1 MYNECNGRGV
11 QYLHNLLRFISLI
24 AQITLVKYTHILIIY
39 YICLSMCSR
48 YWLTLEKFVKC
59 ITFIYTPH
67 PPPVAHALPCT
78 SENVSCS
85 LMHLITRIILIRVNI
100 LITNAFW
107 QSLSLDNLYHLTS
120 ILICIPFS
128 LVKYSHL

>member
-59 ITFIYTPH
+59 ITFIYIYYLPPMAHTYPYYSNTRFARIPYTKTPQMRMIII
-67 PPPVAHALPCT
+67 CKRKRF
-78 SENVSCS
+78 SFSKVSDS
-85 LMHLITRIILIRVNI
+85 YLQVDSYFN
-100 LITNAFW
+100 
-107 QSLSLDNLYHLTS
+107 
-120 ILICIPFS
+120 P
-128 LVKYSHL
+128 LVK